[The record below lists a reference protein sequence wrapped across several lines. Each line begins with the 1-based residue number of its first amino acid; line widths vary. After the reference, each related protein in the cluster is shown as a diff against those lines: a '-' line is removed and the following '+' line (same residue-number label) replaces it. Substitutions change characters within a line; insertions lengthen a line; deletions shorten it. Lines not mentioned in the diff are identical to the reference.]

1 MPRKILPGRS
11 QGRAL
16 RVEVL
21 LVMALPLLLLLLV
34 LLVLRRGGVLVR
46 PALLH

>member
-21 LVMALPLLLLLLV
+21 LVMALPLLLLLV
-34 LLVLRRGGVLVR
+34 VVLRGGVVLVR